1 MDRRLIQAAWNGDV
15 DHLLKEIDT
24 NPFLLHSMALEGGQ
38 TPLHIACFAGNL
50 NFAATVVQLRQ
61 EFANELNQD
70 GYSPLHVAAACGHVE
85 IVKELLKVDLGLC
98 LIEGKDR
105 KIPLHLAVVKGK
117 VEVIRELVLS
127 SLDSIECMTAQ
138 GESSLHLAVK
148 NNQFKAFQ
156 VLIQHLKQVNKEEL
170 LNAKDFH
177 GNTILH
183 LAVSR
188 KQYEVVDFLLN
199 GGVIS
204 IEKIKLNSLN
214 KSGLTPLDMLLI
226 FQSEAG
232 DREIEEILVQSG
244 ALKAGNLQS
253 PANTQEERS
262 PNDPDSI
269 HQNPQ
274 SPSRKLLDYFKY
286 NNLKDS
292 PSEVRNTLLVIVI
305 LITAATYQPALS
317 PPGGTWQDDY
327 TLLAGNST
335 EKNNSSTPT
344 KSHTAGEAIMVT
356 HNPTAY
362 TIFLCAN
369 SVGFYMSLYMIEVL
383 TAAFPLR
390 WELRISLYAL
400 SMTYSTCMN
409 AIAPDSYATFVFIFS
424 SIALPF
430 LIPVMTILLRNYF
443 SRCRNVSVYASQ
455 GRV

>member
-1 MDRRLIQAAWNGDV
+1 MDRRMIQSAWNGDV
-15 DHLLKEIDT
+15 DHLLTEIDT

-38 TPLHIACFAGNL
+38 TPLHIACLAGNL
-50 NFAATVVQLRQ
+50 NFAATVVQLRR

-70 GYSPLHVAAACGHVE
+70 GFSPLHIAAACGHIE

-105 KIPLHLAVVKGK
+105 RIPLHLAVIKGK

-127 SLDSIECMTAQ
+127 SLDSVECMTAQ
-138 GESSLHLAVK
+138 GETSLHLAVK

-156 VLIQHLKQVNKEEL
+156 VLIHHLKQVNKEDL
-170 LNAKDFH
+170 LNSKDFH

-183 LAVSR
+183 LAVSM

-199 GGVIS
+199 GEVIS
-204 IEKIKLNSLN
+204 KEKIELNSLN
-214 KSGLTPLDMLLI
+214 KSGLTPLDMLLM

-232 DREIEEILVQSG
+232 DREIDEILVQSG

-253 PANTQEERS
+253 PEYTQQET
-262 PNDPDSI
+262 PDHRDIISE
-269 HQNPQ
+269 NPR

-292 PSEVRNTLLVIVI
+292 PSKVRNTLLVIVI

-327 TLLAGNST
+327 PPPARNST
-335 EKNNSSTPT
+335 AKNNSSTPT

-356 HNPTAY
+356 HNPVAY

-409 AIAPDSYATFVFIFS
+409 AIAPNSYVTFVFIAS

-430 LIPVMTILLRNYF
+430 MIPVTTILLRNYF
-443 SRCRNVSVYASQ
+443 NRCRNVSVYASQ